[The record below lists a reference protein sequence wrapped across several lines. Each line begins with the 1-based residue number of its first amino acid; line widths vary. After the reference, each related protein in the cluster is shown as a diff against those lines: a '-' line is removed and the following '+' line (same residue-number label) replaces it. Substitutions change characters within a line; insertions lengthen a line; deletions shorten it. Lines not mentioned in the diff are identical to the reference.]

1 MTKPIRVLLADDHQI
16 MREGLRTLL
25 EKQPGIEVIG
35 EAADGRTAVRL
46 ASELAADVVVMDITM
61 PDLNGIEATR
71 MIIAEREGV
80 PRRVIALSMHS
91 NRRFMA
97 EMLKAGASGYLL
109 KEGTGQEL
117 VSAIRT
123 VASGQTYLS
132 PKVTESFVEDY
143 VRHVPTDRSTA
154 FASLTPREREVLQ
167 LVAEGKTTK
176 EIAGC
181 LHVSVKT
188 IEAHRAQIMDKL
200 QIHSIAGLTK
210 FAVHEGLTS
219 SEP

>member
-1 MTKPIRVLLADDHQI
+1 MPKPIRVLLADDHQI

-25 EKQPGIEVIG
+25 EKQPDIEVVG
-35 EAADGRTAVRL
+35 EASDGRTAVSL
-46 ASELAADVVVMDITM
+46 AQQRSADVVVIDVTM
-61 PDLNGIEATR
+61 PELNGIEATR
-71 MIIAEREGV
+71 MIVSDRECG

-91 NRRFMA
+91 NRRFMV

-117 VSAIRT
+117 VTAIRT

-143 VRHVPTDRSTA
+143 ARHVPTDRSTA

-176 EIAGC
+176 EIAGR

>member
-1 MTKPIRVLLADDHQI
+1 MPKPIRVLLADDHQI
-16 MREGLRTLL
+16 MRDGLRTLL
-25 EKQPGIEVIG
+25 EKQPDIEVVG
-35 EAADGRTAVRL
+35 EASDGRTAVSL
-46 ASELAADVVVMDITM
+46 AEQLSADVVVIDVTM
-61 PDLNGIEATR
+61 PELNGIEATR
-71 MIIAEREGV
+71 MIVSDKDSG

-117 VSAIRT
+117 VHAIRT
-123 VASGQTYLS
+123 VAHGQTYYS
-132 PKVTESFVEDY
+132 PKVTESVVEDC
-143 VRHVPTDRSTA
+143 VSHLPTDRSTA
-154 FASLTPREREVLQ
+154 FASLTPRERQVLQ
-167 LVAEGKTTK
+167 LVAEGRTTK
-176 EIAGC
+176 EIAAG
-181 LHVSVKT
+181 LNLSVKT
-188 IEAHRAQIMDKL
+188 VEVYRSQIMDKL